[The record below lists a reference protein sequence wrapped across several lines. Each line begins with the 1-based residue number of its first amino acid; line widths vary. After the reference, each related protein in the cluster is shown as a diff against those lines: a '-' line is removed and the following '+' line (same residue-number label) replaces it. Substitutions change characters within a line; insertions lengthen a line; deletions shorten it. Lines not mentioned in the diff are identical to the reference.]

1 MKPLK
6 LTNEQKVICQYFVFP
21 YLVICFLVIFITT
34 LALLKVETI
43 YEFIPLSFFATPI
56 FIYFCFR
63 KTIARLPNVVG
74 EYEQG
79 KKYISVSMLA
89 MMGTI
94 ITAIVSFGINDGSK
108 NVQPIS
114 SLSEI
119 TNFKGQEYFLLEK
132 GVKAFEL
139 DEPFYFSKKAWSKHG
154 DKFYLNYYSGGI
166 YNEQSS
172 DKSIYLFS
180 IGSFYYGK
188 EYDSLKEY
196 EMTKVAKKKIPK
208 KFENFLNEGGIIKKL
223 NIEHRLMIDQN
234 IRGQND
240 DMWRNASNYYV
251 LAQNPGSLSGLII
264 FFTLVFGAFM
274 CIPIYQALTTKLNRE
289 VINELEKE
297 KSFFKRLF
305 NSRFRLS

>member
-1 MKPLK
+1 M
-6 LTNEQKVICQYFVFP
+6 
-21 YLVICFLVIFITT
+21 TT
-34 LALLKVETI
+34 LALLSIEAIHK
-43 YEFIPLSFFATPI
+43 FIPLSFFAIPI

-79 KKYISVSMLA
+79 KKYISISFLTLI
-89 MMGTI
+89 GTV
-94 ITAIVSFGINDGSK
+94 ITAIVSLGIYEGSK
-108 NVQPIS
+108 DVQPIS
-114 SLSEI
+114 SLKEI
-119 TNFKGQEYFLLEK
+119 SDFKGQEYFLLEN
-132 GVKAFEL
+132 GVTGFEL
-139 DEPFYFSKKAWSKHG
+139 DDPFYFSRKVWSKYG

-166 YNEQSS
+166 YKEQPSS
-172 DKSIYLFS
+172 KSIYLFS

-208 KFENFLNEGGIIKKL
+208 KFEKFLNEGGIIKKL
-223 NIEHRLMIDQN
+223 NIEHRLVIDQN

-240 DMWRNASNYYV
+240 DMWRNASNYYM
-251 LAQNPGSLSGLII
+251 LAQNPSSLSGLII

-274 CIPIYQALTTKLNRE
+274 CIPIYQALTSKLNRE

-297 KSFFKRLF
+297 KSFFQRLF